1 MSRSHNKRS
10 KNQKRSVQKRA
21 SPAAAAAPI
30 VQATHAVH
38 VVLSMVPEAA
48 LLRQTSTQAFDVT
61 PACVVLSQPPVSVCD
76 AQVLVSQPAESMDHS
91 ASIGVKMKRCVRTE
105 LYNRWSLYTHVPRY
119 LKEPLL
125 FESNVKQVA
134 TERRRAVCFFAEV
147 EDTGES
153 LDSENVAFSPDTCKK
168 EDLNPQVLNQ
178 DAGKTTLISSG
189 SDVREKVQAEKIVTP
204 AGENHAPEIAL
215 ESLQFTQ
222 YFAQAKTA
230 DTTSAS
236 LTANLKTNNAEI
248 LTTKCKP
255 QMSQELPKLVVSPQE
270 STKLENVTLPSATP
284 SPESAVSLEGV
295 SQEKSLTKTYICFS
309 TNPEPQIA
317 PTNKSNEPEKQ
328 TAAVSSPNSAQEKK
342 SNDPLATNRKKIHH
356 SIAALPCK
364 TATTI
369 APTQQARETIKS
381 YLPLTDSAVN
391 LIAVDVNKSAPK
403 PKPKKA
409 AKNLSR
415 GQKRAS
421 LAKAA
426 KVRQT

>member
-189 SDVREKVQAEKIVTP
+189 SD
-204 AGENHAPEIAL
+204 IAL

-409 AKNLSR
+409 AKN
-415 GQKRAS
+415 
-421 LAKAA
+421 
-426 KVRQT
+426 